1 MTTIFRSARTGRWVS
16 RLLAK
21 LHPATTVSESAS
33 SGPVFVVDDARSC
46 PFCGKQ
52 LKAASVVCEFC
63 GSELAK

>member
-1 MTTIFRSARTGRWVS
+1 MF
-16 RLLAK
+16 AK
-21 LHPATTVSESAS
+21 LHPATTVNESAS

-46 PFCGKQ
+46 PFCGKH